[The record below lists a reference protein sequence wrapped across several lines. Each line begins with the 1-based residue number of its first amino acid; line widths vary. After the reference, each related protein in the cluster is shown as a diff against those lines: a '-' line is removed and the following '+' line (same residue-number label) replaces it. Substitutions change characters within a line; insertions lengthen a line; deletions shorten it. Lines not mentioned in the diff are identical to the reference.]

1 MAEDRVCDTKS
12 AHRLAFDHYLRT
24 GQRLTTAEWTAR
36 QERKFNPYHDEIGRF
51 TSPPGVTVSWG
62 AHGNPRDHQP
72 PSARRAAAES
82 YRPSARRRTASPAAS
97 SDRERPAGPKSPEDN
112 GAFRSDL
119 VRNATSQGGD
129 ADTYFELNKRQR
141 GLNAL
146 RAAAGPKRSATVAA
160 DLDDI
165 QARLDANRLLL
176 DQRAKIADGEVV
188 EAFRAVNPLVDVGTA
203 SLHIAQGD
211 GDLDDAITLATS
223 VPWLKPLKLA
233 GGGLAA
239 GLGRGARLAKPFATS
254 KVTKDTVH
262 TVINGVIQRG
272 GAHRYVQGISKH
284 HSHHIPQKA
293 ASTLSK
299 NDGSA
304 IAMQKADHIV
314 LQSSRNSKDTLARQ
328 RAFVERGDYRSA
340 MEVEIADIRKNFGNK
355 YDDAIEQMLS
365 YSRSQGLIR

>member
-1 MAEDRVCDTKS
+1 MAEDRVCETKS

-62 AHGNPRDHQP
+62 AHGEPRS
-72 PSARRAAAES
+72 PSVRRTAAES
-82 YRPSARRRTASPAAS
+82 YRSSARRRTASPAAS

-112 GAFRSDL
+112 GAFRSGF
-119 VRNATSQGGD
+119 VRNATSQGGN

-141 GLNAL
+141 DLNAL
-146 RAAAGPKRSATVAA
+146 RAAAGPRPSVAVAA
-160 DLDDI
+160 DLDEI

-176 DQRAKIADGEVV
+176 DQRAKIADGEIV
-188 EAFRAVNPLVDVGTA
+188 EAFRAVNPLVDVGAA
-203 SLHIAQGD
+203 SLHIAQGE
-211 GDLDDAITLATS
+211 GDLDDAITLATN

-254 KVTKDTVH
+254 KVTKDTAH
-262 TVINGVIQRG
+262 TLVNGVIQRG
-272 GAHRYVQGISKH
+272 GAHRYVKGISKH

-293 ASTLSK
+293 ASRLSK
-299 NDGSA
+299 NDGPA
-304 IAMQKADHIV
+304 IAMEELDHIV
-314 LQSSRNSKDTLARQ
+314 LKSSRNFKDVLARQ
-328 RAFVERGDYRSA
+328 KVFVERGDYRSA
-340 MEVEIADIRKNFGNK
+340 MEVEIADIRENFASK